1 VPPRR
6 DLPTAFL
13 RLEGLVLFGLAL
25 LLYAVADGS
34 WIVFLLLFLVP
45 DLGMLGYL
53 RGNTVGALIYN
64 LFHTYLLPALLVV
77 LGIVAAG
84 GDVPVLLALIWFAHI
99 GLDRML
105 GFGLKFPTGFGD
117 THLGTV
123 GRARG
128 STPGTEDRRGTVAR
142 PRRPGAGR
150 SSPPPAPGT
159 AR

>member
-13 RLEGLVLFGLAL
+13 RLEGLVLLGLAL

-45 DLGMLGYL
+45 DVAILAYL

-64 LFHTYLLPALLVV
+64 LCHTYLVPALLVV
-77 LGIVAAG
+77 LGIVAG
-84 GDVPVLLALIWFAHI
+84 GDVPVLLGLIWFAHI
-99 GLDRML
+99 GMDRML

-128 STPGTEDRRGTVAR
+128 STPGTGGRRGTVAR
-142 PRRPGAGR
+142 PRRPGADR
-150 SSPPPAPGT
+150 SQPPPGPGT
-159 AR
+159 TR